1 MAEGT
6 FEFSRICV
14 QPPFSQLASPRPRAS
29 NGHLPII
36 WGCTQRPS
44 TVTDTLAPAPGTLDP
59 MAADMQQVD
68 QVIRQRLASDVLLIN
83 QISHYIVS
91 AGGKRIRPRL
101 VLLFADALGFCG
113 AERFEL
119 AATVEF
125 IHTATL
131 LHDDVV
137 DESSLR
143 RGRQTANAL
152 FGNAASVLVGDFLYS
167 RAFQMMVGVNRM
179 RVLAVL
185 ADATNVIAEGEV
197 LQLMNMHDPD
207 LAVDDYLRVIRFKTA
222 KLFEASARLGAVLAD
237 VGREV
242 EDACADYGRSLGT
255 AFQLV
260 DDLLDYEGDSHT
272 LGKNVGDDLR
282 EGKPTLPLLV
292 AMARCT
298 EDERQLLRHAIEHG
312 ESARLDEI
320 LAIVKRTGALQA
332 TRDAARAEA
341 DKARSALA
349 PLPDSAARAALLELC
364 ARSVERSS

>member
-1 MAEGT
+1 M
-6 FEFSRICV
+6 C
-14 QPPFSQLASPRPRAS
+14 
-29 NGHLPII
+29 
-36 WGCTQRPS
+36 
-44 TVTDTLAPAPGTLDP
+44 TVTDLPSNDPALADP
-59 MAADMQQVD
+59 MADDMHQVD
-68 QVIRQRLASDVLLIN
+68 RVIGQRLASDVALIN

-101 VLLFADALGFCG
+101 VLLFADALGFAG
-113 AERFEL
+113 PERFEL
-119 AATVEF
+119 AAIVEF

-143 RGRQTANAL
+143 RGRKTANAL

-179 RVLAVL
+179 RVLEVL

-197 LQLMNMHDPD
+197 LQLMNMHDAD
-207 LAVDDYLRVIRFKTA
+207 LAVDDYLRVIRYKTA
-222 KLFEASARLGAVLAD
+222 KLFEASARLGAVLAGAD
-237 VGREV
+237 PVV
-242 EDACADYGRSLGT
+242 EEACADYGRSLGT

-260 DDLLDYEGDSHT
+260 DDLLDYEGDTHE

-292 AMARCT
+292 AMARS
-298 EDERQLLRHAIEHG
+298 DHAQRQLIRHAIEHG
-312 ESARLDEI
+312 QNERLDDI
-320 LAIVKRTGALQA
+320 LAIVRGTGALQA

-341 DKARSALA
+341 DKARNALSAL
-349 PLPDSAARAALLELC
+349 PENAARKALLELC

>member
-1 MAEGT
+1 
-6 FEFSRICV
+6 
-14 QPPFSQLASPRPRAS
+14 
-29 NGHLPII
+29 
-36 WGCTQRPS
+36 
-44 TVTDTLAPAPGTLDP
+44 

-68 QVIRQRLASDVLLIN
+68 DVIRQRLASDVVLIN

-101 VLLFADALGFCG
+101 VLLFADALGFAG
-113 AERFEL
+113 TERFEL

-237 VGREV
+237 AGREV

-260 DDLLDYEGDSHT
+260 DDLLDYEGDTQT

-298 EDERQLLRHAIEHG
+298 DDERHLMRHAIEHG

-341 DKARSALA
+341 NKARDALA
-349 PLPDSAARAALLELC
+349 KLPNSAARDALLELC
-364 ARSVERSS
+364 ARSVERSC

>member
-1 MAEGT
+1 
-6 FEFSRICV
+6 
-14 QPPFSQLASPRPRAS
+14 
-29 NGHLPII
+29 
-36 WGCTQRPS
+36 
-44 TVTDTLAPAPGTLDP
+44 

-68 QVIRQRLASDVLLIN
+68 LVIHRRLASDVALIN
-83 QISHYIVS
+83 QIGHYIVS

-101 VLLFADALGFCG
+101 VLLFAEALGFAG
-113 AERFEL
+113 PERHEL
-119 AATVEF
+119 AAIVEF

-137 DESSLR
+137 DESALR

-167 RAFQMMVGVNRM
+167 RAFQMMVGIKRM
-179 RVLAVL
+179 RVLEVL

-222 KLFEASARLGAVLAD
+222 KLFEASARLGAILAAAD
-237 VGREV
+237 PVIE
-242 EDACADYGRSLGT
+242 EACADYGRSLGT

-260 DDLLDYEGDSHT
+260 DDLLDYEGDT
-272 LGKNVGDDLR
+272 QALGKNVGDDLR

-298 EDERQLLRHAIEHG
+298 DDERQLMRRAIEHG
-312 ESARLDEI
+312 ESERLDEI
-320 LAIVKRTGALQA
+320 LAIVRRTGALVA

-341 DKARSALA
+341 LKARDALSA
-349 PLPDSAARAALLELC
+349 LPDSSALQALLELC